1 MKKEFSYNVETGP
14 DGVKYTRDDGT
25 VVVDFKFERLEVFK
39 VATVSE
45 LIAQT
50 LKERGVSQTFL
61 SEKTGIPYKRIN
73 YIVTENGDVKNDEIF
88 KIADALNVDVNF
100 FNPNSKK
107 LGEEC

>member
-1 MKKEFSYNVETGP
+1 M
-14 DGVKYTRDDGT
+14 
-25 VVVDFKFERLEVFK
+25 
-39 VATVSE
+39 ATVSE

-50 LKERGVSQTFL
+50 LKERGVSQAFL

-107 LGEEC
+107 LG

>member
-1 MKKEFSYNVETGP
+1 MIKTVYANNSTFELFIPSLEEALKGGMKM
-14 DGVKYTRDDGT
+14 
-25 VVVDFKFERLEVFK
+25 
-39 VATVSE
+39 ATVSE

-50 LKERGVSQTFL
+50 LKDRGVSQAFL

-73 YIVTENGDVKNDEIF
+73 YIVAENGDVKNDEIF

-107 LGEEC
+107 LG

>member
-1 MKKEFSYNVETGP
+1 MIKKKV
-14 DGVKYTRDDGT
+14 T
-25 VVVDFKFERLEVFK
+25 VQGKKCNFELWIPSIEEELK
-39 VATVSE
+39 GGIKMATVSE

-50 LKERGVSQTFL
+50 LKERGVSQAFL

-107 LGEEC
+107 LGQ

>member
-1 MKKEFSYNVETGP
+1 MIKKRVLVEAQNNS
-14 DGVKYTRDDGT
+14 
-25 VVVDFKFERLEVFK
+25 FELWIPNIEEELK
-39 VATVSE
+39 GGIKMATVSE

-50 LKERGVSQTFL
+50 LKERGVSQAFL

-100 FNPNSKK
+100 FNPRLRNFVK
-107 LGEEC
+107 ECQD

>member
-1 MKKEFSYNVETGP
+1 MSKYICSIGP
-14 DGVKYTRDDGT
+14 SGVRYTREDGS
-25 VVVDFKFERLEVFK
+25 VVIEYKFDRLEVFK

-50 LKERGVSQTFL
+50 LKERGVSQAFL

-73 YIVTENGDVKNDEIF
+73 YIVTDNGDVKNDVIF

-100 FNPNSKK
+100 FNPQLRNIVKE
-107 LGEEC
+107 GEN